1 VLVCVVGDGRPG
13 LALVVLSVIEQRY
26 RAVMAVMDGARIS
39 EVAAEIGVSR
49 QSVSSWVARYREAG
63 LAGLADRSHATV
75 SCPHRASLEVE
86 AVVCE
91 LRRAHPKWGAL
102 RICMS

>member
-1 VLVCVVGDGRPG
+1 
-13 LALVVLSVIEQRY
+13 
-26 RAVMAVMDGARIS
+26 MAVLDGASVS

-49 QSVSSWVARYREAG
+49 QTVHAWLRRYRAAG
-63 LAGLADRSHATV
+63 LAGLVDRPHRTV
-75 SCPHRASLEVE
+75 SCPHRASREVE

-102 RICMS
+102 RILHELMRAPRRRSRCRRARRSTASWSDTDW